1 MGKGKMLS
9 NAKLSPPK
17 LRNDDATIN
26 FRMDDIYDER
36 RSLMILL
43 LKDGFLY
50 CPLLIMMDWRWWFM
64 GIY

>member
-1 MGKGKMLS
+1 MCKGKMLS
-9 NAKLSPPK
+9 NTKLVFPK

-36 RSLMILL
+36 RSLMILH